1 MTYTELVIGAIVL
14 AALGDL
20 AVLRTGL
27 LRRRAFWTAYA
38 IMGGFQLIVN
48 GILTGIPVVRY
59 NRSAILGVRVAYAP
73 IEDLGFGFA
82 LILATL
88 ACWVALGRRE
98 RRPDP
103 DA

>member
-1 MTYTELVIGAIVL
+1 MTYTELVVGAIVL

-38 IMGGFQLIVN
+38 IMAGFQLIVN
-48 GILTGIPVVRY
+48 GILAGIPVVRY
-59 NRSAILGVRVAYAP
+59 NQSAILGVRVVFAP

-82 LILATL
+82 LILSTL
-88 ACWVALGRRE
+88 ACWVAVERRE
-98 RRPDP
+98 RRPGP
-103 DA
+103 AA